1 MITKFLPIIC
11 VLIAGA
17 IFFGYINP
25 TVMGAISATNKQ
37 IKQYDAA
44 LSAAQRFEQKQAQ
57 LTTEV
62 KALPQDG
69 VARLEA
75 FLPDGVDNVQ
85 LILDLDAVATRS
97 NIKLFDF
104 VTTEVKGGQSSSVD
118 ANGTPT
124 LVLDNGQIYDSLDL
138 SMSGTGT
145 YAQFRTFLDAVETSL
160 RPLDLVEF
168 HLSDAGGTPGG
179 GYKYDMTFRLYWLR

>member
-1 MITKFLPIIC
+1 MTTKLFPIAC
-11 VLIAGA
+11 VLIACA

-25 TVMGAISATNKQ
+25 TVTGAIATTNAQ

-57 LTTEV
+57 LTTEA

-69 VARLEA
+69 VTRLEA

-85 LILDLDAVATRS
+85 LILDLDSVAARS
-97 NIKLFDF
+97 GIRLSDF
-104 VTTEVKGGQSSSVD
+104 VTTEVKGGQSASDD

-124 LVLDNGQIYDSLDL
+124 LALDNGQPYDSLDL
-138 SMSGTGT
+138 SMSGTGSYT
-145 YAQFRTFLDAVETSL
+145 QFRSFLDAVETSL
-160 RPLDLVEF
+160 RPLDLLELR
-168 HLSDAGGTPGG
+168 LSDASASPGG
-179 GYKYDMTFRLYWLR
+179 GYRYDMTFRLYWLR

>member
-1 MITKFLPIIC
+1 MTKLFPIVC
-11 VLIAGA
+11 VLIAIA

-25 TVMGAISATNKQ
+25 TVTGAIATTNAQ

-44 LSAAQRFEQKQAQ
+44 LTAAQRFEQKQAQ
-57 LTTEV
+57 LATEA

-69 VARLEA
+69 VARLQS

-85 LILDLDAVATRS
+85 LILDLDAVAARS
-97 NIKLFDF
+97 GIRLSNF
-104 VTTEVKGGQSSSVD
+104 VTTEVKGGQAASVD

-124 LVLDNGQIYDSLDL
+124 LALDNGQPYDSLDL
-138 SMSGTGT
+138 SMSGTGSYT
-145 YAQFRTFLDAVETSL
+145 QFRTFLDAVETSL
-160 RPLDLVEF
+160 RPLDLMEF
-168 HLSDAGGTPGG
+168 HLSDAGAAPGN